1 MEYKSDKQRAAKE
14 DIIIEIIKQCLFLFV
29 NFALSTRFIE
39 SSFMSVNLL
48 ILYTANVIK
57 EEAKSKPKST
67 LIP

>member
-1 MEYKSDKQRAAKE
+1 ME
-14 DIIIEIIKQCLFLFV
+14 DIIIAIIKLYLFLFV
-29 NFALSTRFIE
+29 NFALSTIFSE

-57 EEAKSKPKST
+57 KEARSKPKST